1 MNYRTNDRCNVPP
14 VKVVL
19 SGHQAVCE
27 CADMWGVKK
36 LMQVSDERTDV
47 YHLEVPTDDG
57 YKNIH
62 IEAAELLDGLTKL
75 SVEEFARA
83 LSKTDKFREVLKAL
97 QEAI

>member
-1 MNYRTNDRCNVPP
+1 MNYRTNDRCIVPP
-14 VKVVL
+14 IKGVL
-19 SGHQAVCE
+19 SGHQAICE

-36 LMQVSDERTDV
+36 LLQVSDERTDV
-47 YHLEVPTDDG
+47 YHMEVPTDDG

-75 SVEEFARA
+75 DVEEFVRA

>member
-1 MNYRTNDRCNVPP
+1 MNYRTNDRCIAPP
-14 VKVVL
+14 VKGVL
-19 SGHQAVCE
+19 GGHQAICE

-36 LMQVSDERTDV
+36 YMQVSDERTDV

-75 SVEEFARA
+75 DVEEFVRA

>member
-1 MNYRTNDRCNVPP
+1 MNYRTNDRCTVPP
-14 VKVVL
+14 VKGVL
-19 SGHQAVCE
+19 SGQQAVCE

-75 SVEEFARA
+75 SVEEFVRA

>member
-1 MNYRTNDRCNVPP
+1 MNYRTNDRCTVPP
-14 VKVVL
+14 VKGVL

-62 IEAAELLDGLTKL
+62 IEATELLDGLTKL
-75 SVEEFARA
+75 SVEEFVRA

>member
-1 MNYRTNDRCNVPP
+1 MNYRTNDRCIVPP
-14 VKVVL
+14 VKGVL
-19 SGHQAVCE
+19 GGHQAICE

-36 LMQVSDERTDV
+36 LLQVSDERTDV
-47 YHLEVPTDDG
+47 YHMEVPTDDG

-75 SVEEFARA
+75 DVEEFVRV

>member
-14 VKVVL
+14 VKGVL
-19 SGHQAVCE
+19 GGHQAICE

-75 SVEEFARA
+75 DVEEFARA

>member
-14 VKVVL
+14 VKGVL

-36 LMQVSDERTDV
+36 LMQVSDERADV

-75 SVEEFARA
+75 SVEEFVRA

>member
-1 MNYRTNDRCNVPP
+1 MNYRTNDRCIIPP
-14 VKVVL
+14 VKSVL
-19 SGHQAVCE
+19 GGHQAACK
-27 CADMWGVKK
+27 CADMWGVKHI
-36 LMQVSDERTDV
+36 LQVSDERTDV
-47 YHLEVPTDDG
+47 YHLEVPSDDG

-75 SVEEFARA
+75 DVEEFVRA

>member
-1 MNYRTNDRCNVPP
+1 MNYRTNDRCTVPP
-14 VKVVL
+14 VKGVL
-19 SGHQAVCE
+19 GGHQAICE

-36 LMQVSDERTDV
+36 LLQVSDERTDV
-47 YHLEVPTDDG
+47 YHMEVPTDDG

-75 SVEEFARA
+75 DVEEFVRA

>member
-1 MNYRTNDRCNVPP
+1 MNYRTNDRCTVPP
-14 VKVVL
+14 IKGVL

-75 SVEEFARA
+75 SVEEFVRA